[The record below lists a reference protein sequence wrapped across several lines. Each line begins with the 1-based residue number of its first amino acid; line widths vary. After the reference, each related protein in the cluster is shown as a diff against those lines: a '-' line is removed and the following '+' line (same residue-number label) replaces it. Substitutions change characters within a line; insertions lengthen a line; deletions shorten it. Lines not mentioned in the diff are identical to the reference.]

1 MAEHVIHW
9 DDVETQYAEAG
20 TIGSTWTTL
29 AQAAGSKTV
38 NMNRI
43 QIAPG
48 RRSTPLH
55 TESDEEIFYVL
66 GGSGLS
72 WQRKGDEDVTF
83 EVRSGDCL
91 VHLAGKEAHT
101 LVAGDDGLDV
111 LAFGFGPQPVYAYFP
126 RLEAMRVARAIV
138 DVDGRHQW
146 PMEGALPDPELPP
159 PSPRPDRIVNVD
171 EVELEHGEDRP
182 PFGEDWKELGGRAG
196 SIRAG
201 LNLSIVWPDRQNCP
215 VHCHS
220 AEEELFVVLEGDGE
234 LLLGDDVIPV
244 RRGHVIARPP
254 GTRVAHAFR
263 GGHGGLTVLM
273 YGTREPN
280 DIAYYPKSNKIFFR
294 GVGLIT
300 RLERLDYYDGEEES
314 PGPG

>member
-1 MAEHVIHW
+1 VAEHVIHW
-9 DDVETQYAEAG
+9 DDVETEYDEAG

-29 AQAAGSKTV
+29 ARAAGSRNV

-43 QIAPG
+43 QIAAG

-55 TESDEEIFYVL
+55 MESDEEIFYVL

-72 WQRKGDEDVTF
+72 WQREGDEDVTF

-91 VHLAGKEAHT
+91 VHRAFAEPHT
-101 LVAGDDGLDV
+101 LVAGNDGLDV
-111 LAFGFGPQPVYAYFP
+111 LAYGCGPQPSFAHFP
-126 RLEAMRVARAIV
+126 RLEAMRVGPAIL

-146 PMEGALPDPELPP
+146 DMEGALPDPELPP
-159 PSPRPDRIVNVD
+159 PSPRPDRIVNID
-171 EVELEHGEDRP
+171 QVELERGEDRP
-182 PFGEDWKELGGRAG
+182 PFGEDWKELAGRAG

-201 LNLSIVWPDRQNCP
+201 LNLSIVWPNRQNCP
-215 VHCHS
+215 LHCHS
-220 AEEELFVVLEGDGE
+220 AEEELFVVLDGE
-234 LLLGDDVIPV
+234 GTLLLGDDEIPV

-254 GTRVAHAFR
+254 GTRIAHAFR
-263 GGHGGLTVLM
+263 GGRGGMTVLM

>member
-1 MAEHVIHW
+1 VADHVIHW
-9 DDVETQYAEAG
+9 DDVETEYGEAG

-29 AQAAGSKTV
+29 AQAAGSRTV

-55 TESDEEIFYVL
+55 SESDEEIFYVL
-66 GGSGLS
+66 EGSGLS
-72 WQRKGDEDVTF
+72 WQRTGDEDMTF

-111 LAFGFGPQPVYAYFP
+111 LAFGFGPQPAFAYFP
-126 RLEAMRVARAIV
+126 RLEAMRVGRAII

-146 PMEGALPDPELPP
+146 AMEGALPEPELPP
-159 PSPRPDRIVNVD
+159 PSPRPNRIVNLD

-182 PFGEDWKELGGRAG
+182 PFGESWYELGARAG
-196 SIRAG
+196 SVRAG
-201 LNLSIVWPDRQNCP
+201 LNLDIVWPNRQNCP
-215 VHCHS
+215 LHCHS
-220 AEEELFVVLEGDGE
+220 AEEELFVVLDGE
-234 LLLGDDVIPV
+234 GTLMLGGDEIPV
-244 RRGHVIARPP
+244 RRGHVVARPP
-254 GTRVAHAFR
+254 GTRIAHAFR
-263 GGHGGLTVLM
+263 AGDGELTVLM

-300 RLERLDYYDGEEES
+300 RLDRLEYYDGEEES